1 MAEKVNYITPDGF
14 RKLQEEFN
22 KLFHD
27 ERPKLVETVAW
38 AAGNGDRSENGDYI
52 YGKRRLREIDKRL
65 LFLRDRI
72 EAAKIVNPKEVQSD
86 KVVFGATV
94 KIEDEEGQIKTYQI
108 VGEDELEPG
117 KNKVSWKSPMAKALL
132 GKKVGDEVEIQRP
145 SGALIAEILEINYI

>member
-108 VGEDELEPG
+108 VGEDELEVRP
-117 KNKVSWKSPMAKALL
+117 ALEYTL
-132 GKKVGDEVEIQRP
+132 GDQVHQVIDVIQ
-145 SGALIAEILEINYI
+145 

>member
-1 MAEKVNYITPDGF
+1 MAEKVNYITPEGF

-22 KLFHD
+22 QLFRD

-72 EAAKIVNPKEVQSD
+72 EAAKVVDPKEIKSD

-94 KIEDEEGQIKTYQI
+94 KIEDEDGQIKSYQI

-117 KNKVSWKSPMAKALL
+117 KNKISWKSPIAKALL
-132 GKKVGDEVEIQRP
+132 GKKTGDEVEIKRP
-145 SGALIAEILEINYI
+145 TGALIAEILEISYI

>member
-1 MAEKVNYITPDGF
+1 MAEKVNYITPEGF
-14 RKLQEEFN
+14 RKLQEEFQ
-22 KLFHD
+22 KLFHE

-52 YGKRRLREIDKRL
+52 YGKKRLREIDKRL

-72 EAAKIVNPKEVQSD
+72 EAAKVVDPKEVKSD

-132 GKKVGDEVEIQRP
+132 GKKVGDEVEINRP
-145 SGALIAEILEINYI
+145 SGALIAEILEIRFE